1 VNVSTENLV
10 IEQQLKYSEEQVFL
24 LQLIQNAG

>member
-1 VNVSTENLV
+1 VNVSTENLL
-10 IEQQLKYSEEQVFL
+10 IEQQLKYSEKQVFR